1 MKKLMLK
8 QYNKSKLFLCFFLI
22 LFILFWIF
30 LIEFDHI
37 NYIDEEIYG
46 FISKMH
52 SNSMTVTM
60 KVITSLSGTFAIIFL
75 LALSYLF
82 LKNKKYAHL
91 MTINII
97 NVVLLN
103 QILKNIFRRTRPLF
117 INIIEEA
124 GYSFPSGH
132 AMASFGFYG
141 FIIFLI
147 HRSNMSNR
155 YKIILTIMLTILI
168 ILVGI
173 SRIYLGVHFFSD
185 IVGGYVVSAIYLL
198 IYTHFVKKYLNDV

>member
-8 QYNKSKLFLCFFLI
+8 QYNKTKIILCFFLI

-30 LIEFDHI
+30 LIKFDHI
-37 NYIDEEIYG
+37 NYIDEEIYR

-52 SNSMTVTM
+52 SNPMTVTM
-60 KVITSLSGTFAIIFL
+60 KVITSLSGTFVITFL
-75 LALSYLF
+75 LALGYLV

-97 NVVLLN
+97 NVILLN
-103 QILKNIFRRTRPLF
+103 QILKNIFRRNRPLF
-117 INIIEEA
+117 INIIEET

-132 AMASFGFYG
+132 AMASLGFYG

-147 HRSNMSNR
+147 NRSNLSRR
-155 YKIILTIMLTILI
+155 YKITLSIMLTILI

-185 IVGGYVVSAIYLL
+185 IVGGYVVSTIYLL
-198 IYTHFVKKYLNDV
+198 IYTHFVKRFLKNV